1 MPADI
6 EVIDPVHP
14 LYGRRFQLVSV
25 TRTTR
30 SDSRVRAKWRF
41 GLTLLLPLAVTN
53 LAPRNE
59 QRTTPTKLNIE
70 AMEEL
75 VAVAEGSEGACSS
88 SLVRSGTVCRGAA
101 CGQKN
106 LLTL

>member
-1 MPADI
+1 MVGASSLS
-6 EVIDPVHP
+6 P
-14 LYGRRFQLVSV
+14 LHEQRAQIRVCAQNGDSVS
-25 TRTTR
+25 
-30 SDSRVRAKWRF
+30 
-41 GLTLLLPLAVTN
+41 PLAVTN

-88 SLVRSGTVCRGAA
+88 SLGRSGTVCRGAA
-101 CGQKN
+101 
-106 LLTL
+106 